1 MKYIEE
7 SILNYIKKE
16 NTNYAI
22 LLNGKW
28 GSGKTYFFEN
38 SLKLAIENTDFNG
51 KKKKTIYLSL
61 YGISSLEEINKRI
74 VLDNLLTSNDKVMNF
89 LDSKW
94 GGRITEVAKT
104 GFEYIKT
111 LDIPVFKDIV
121 DTKINYENLLNFTD
135 KVLVLDD
142 LERANLDITDI
153 LGYINNFVEHDG
165 VKVVIIGYE
174 DEIAEKLIHRNL
186 ELKMLV
192 SSIVLEKEKILQRE
206 NDRSFGK
213 NQESEISTSN
223 LIENKMNE
231 LFHRS
236 NEYKRIKEKLIGK
249 TLTLLPDYP
258 ALINNIVTQVGNN
271 EIRDFLIQNIEC
283 VINVFKDSRTD
294 NIRILKQ
301 GLDDFE
307 LIYSKFKEDYSELG
321 EDVLLSILIYTL
333 AVSFEIKSGQE
344 GNGDLEGVTSDV
356 FFLIG
361 FNRTNKNY
369 KEKYIEKFIKKYSL
383 STYKAKGVSFFP
395 FAERLV
401 RKGILDLEKFSEEM
415 KAILANMGQD
425 IPLYLRLIRDNFQD
439 LTDEEFIEATRLAYE
454 KLINGEVHF
463 VLYFRAFN
471 LFRYFIEKG
480 LFKKDLQDVKTELLN
495 GLELSGMSGEYYS
508 NLDTYF
514 IGTNIEQQDYDL
526 LEFKEKVISINTSF
540 RLKSEEQRVQE
551 LMTYLDSDFRKFL
564 YEMRERFFYV
574 PVFDKYNVDD
584 LFKKVLSLTNSDT
597 VSFSLLLE
605 KRYAYKEDI
614 KNYKLYLEEESL
626 TALQSKI
633 KMFINGKEKTLK
645 MTFLQDLSHSIEK
658 VVAQMKLT

>member
-192 SSIVLEKEKILQRE
+192 SSIVLEKEIIVQSE
-206 NDRSFGK
+206 NHQSFGK

-223 LIENKMNE
+223 LIEKKMNE

-271 EIRDFLIQNIEC
+271 EIRDFLIQNIES

-321 EDVLLSILIYTL
+321 EDVLLAILIYTL

-344 GNGDLEGVTSDV
+344 GNGDLEGVTSDIL
-356 FFLIG
+356 FLIG

-369 KEKYIEKFIKKYSL
+369 KETYIEKFIKKYSL

-415 KAILANMGQD
+415 KAILAIMGQD

-454 KLINGEVHF
+454 KLINGELHF
-463 VLYFRAFN
+463 VLYFRAFS

-514 IGTNIEQQDYDL
+514 IGTNIEQQDNDL

-540 RLKSEEQRVQE
+540 RLKSEEQRVHE

-564 YEMRERFFYV
+564 YEMRESFFYV

-584 LFKKVLSLTNSDT
+584 LFKKILSLTNSDT
-597 VSFSLLLE
+597 VSFTLLLE

-626 TALQSKI
+626 TVLQSKI
-633 KMFINGKEKTLK
+633 EMFINGKEKTLK